1 MKRVTEK
8 LKSTSGYSELGGPD
22 TDRGQGRAQS
32 HRGRKKAALTM
43 PD

>member
-8 LKSTSGYSELGGPD
+8 LKSTFGYSDRGGPG

-32 HRGRKKAALTM
+32 HRGRKKATLTM
-43 PD
+43 SD